1 MLLTDVVWVS
11 TETFGWWPAEIISQ
25 NKSEKPLR
33 VQLFGDI
40 PKKTMEL
47 DNTSGVFILPFRCD
61 KSSEF
66 LENGRNSDMK
76 EIFKNAVSEAEEKE
90 TEENDGLPSEDYA
103 FHKIVDSVDS
113 TKPSKRR
120 KITPEKRSTRGKRKS
135 FGSANCHITHET
147 SSNKQSTILGSG
159 NADMNFQ
166 EDGSL
171 MIPGEPPDKYKIKFC
186 DGTTSVISRKKF
198 FTRYE
203 DGFQTCQLGGIELEK
218 EDPNYY
224 DQELIDQVHDL
235 EDILYRV
242 LTGSEE
248 SAWRYRDFIEGG
260 KKRNQL
266 AKKVSPGPFSLSEF
280 AMIAKV
286 LRGMFIPEVAES
298 IDRHEKISSPKKRK
312 GCNGGDLNGQK
323 SIKIPDNSIFYK
335 YSKDLKLRF
344 VSDVLLPEVIIRLI
358 MDDEGIDYDSADEQ
372 MLTGYDD
379 SKWVENLM
387 AVRISFQVESPFKD
401 IAQGKRGPLYHY
413 VLGLDSNN
421 ATIATIA
428 NIINNLL

>member
-11 TETFGWWPAEIISQ
+11 TETFGWWPAKIISQ
-25 NKSEKPLR
+25 NKSEMPLR

-40 PKKTMEL
+40 STKMMEL
-47 DNTSGVFILPFRCD
+47 ENTSGAFILPFRCD

-66 LENGRNSDMK
+66 LENGRNSEIK
-76 EIFKNAVSEAEEKE
+76 EKFKNAVSEAEEKE

-103 FHKIVDSVDS
+103 FNKFVDFIGS

-120 KITPEKRSTRGKRKS
+120 KITPEKRSSRGKRKS
-135 FGSANCHITHET
+135 FGSANCHITLET
-147 SSNKQSTILGSG
+147 SSNKQWK
-159 NADMNFQ
+159 
-166 EDGSL
+166 
-171 MIPGEPPDKYKIKFC
+171 PDKYKVKFC
-186 DGTTSVISRKKF
+186 DGATSVIPRKKF

-203 DGFQTCQLGGIELEK
+203 DGFQTCQLGDIELEI

-224 DQELIDQVHDL
+224 DQDLINKVHDL

-242 LTGSEE
+242 LTGNEE

-280 AMIAKV
+280 TMIAKV

-312 GCNGGDLNGQK
+312 
-323 SIKIPDNSIFYK
+323 SSKIPENSIFYN

-344 VSDVLLPEVIIRLI
+344 ISDVLLPEVIIRLI
-358 MDDEGIDYDSADEQ
+358 MNHEEIDYDSADEQ
-372 MLTGYDD
+372 MLTGYEDF
-379 SKWVENLM
+379 KWVENLM
-387 AVRISFQVESPFKD
+387 AARISFQVGWQRVEVDEKTNMPKNSSDK
-401 IAQGKRGPLYHY
+401 ASGSGNTTKTGS
-413 VLGLDSNN
+413 SN
-421 ATIATIA
+421 
-428 NIINNLL
+428 

>member
-25 NKSEKPLR
+25 NKSEMPLR

-40 PKKTMEL
+40 STKMMEL
-47 DNTSGVFILPFRCD
+47 ENTSGAFILPFRCD

-66 LENGRNSDMK
+66 LENGRNSEIK
-76 EIFKNAVSEAEEKE
+76 EKFKNAVSEAEEKE

-103 FHKIVDSVDS
+103 FNKFVDFIGS

-135 FGSANCHITHET
+135 FGSANCHITLET
-147 SSNKQSTILGSG
+147 SSNKQSTILSSDS
-159 NADMNFQ
+159 ADMNFH

-171 MIPGEPPDKYKIKFC
+171 MIPGEPVLAWSLKKYYPAKIIDYNEPDKYKVKFC
-186 DGTTSVISRKKF
+186 DGATSVIPRKKF

-203 DGFQTCQLGGIELEK
+203 DGFQTCQLGDIELEI

-224 DQELIDQVHDL
+224 DQDLINKVHDL

-242 LTGSEE
+242 LTGNEE

-266 AKKVSPGPFSLSEF
+266 AKKVSTGPFSLSEF

-312 GCNGGDLNGQK
+312 
-323 SIKIPDNSIFYK
+323 SSKIPENSIFYN

-344 VSDVLLPEVIIRLI
+344 ISDVLLPEVIIRLI
-358 MDDEGIDYDSADEQ
+358 MNHEEIDYDSADEQ
-372 MLTGYDD
+372 MLTGYEDF
-379 SKWVENLM
+379 KWVENLM
-387 AVRISFQVESPFKD
+387 AARISFQV
-401 IAQGKRGPLYHY
+401 GKA
-413 VLGLDSNN
+413 S
-421 ATIATIA
+421 
-428 NIINNLL
+428 LLEKS